1 MLHCCR
7 QSVITCGVATLVV
20 LSAGLQ
26 AQTTPIRGF
35 PTDALPEQASREH
48 FLRTAPD
55 TGLLHEYILTMSEE
69 PHHAGSPGAESVA
82 EYVRDKYR
90 SWGVDAWIEEFQV
103 LLPTPVDRHVELLGP
118 DGYVA
123 RLEETA
129 FPEDKDAADAGQIP
143 SFNAFSADGD
153 VTGELVFVNYG
164 LPEDYETLK
173 RLGID
178 VAGKIVI
185 AKYGRSW
192 RGIKPKVAAEQGA
205 IACLIYSD
213 PEEDGYYVDEPYPV
227 GPMRPEHGVQRGSVM
242 DMPLHPGDPLTPGWG
257 SSEGARRLERSD
269 AQTIMPIPVLPI
281 SYGDAM
287 PLLRALGGPVAPNND
302 WKGALP
308 ITYHIGP
315 GPGEV
320 RVALRFEWEVR
331 SIFDVFAR
339 IPGAEYPDQWVIH
352 GNHHDAWVNG
362 AQDPLSGASTV
373 MESVRSF
380 SQLLETGWRPKRTMI
395 FALWDAEE
403 WGLIGSTEWGE
414 EHADELREKGV
425 AYFNTDSYSR
435 GWYGVQGSHTLE
447 TFFREVAR
455 DTRDPESGKSA
466 LEALIDRDLER
477 ARTARDSLKA
487 RGQEFRIGALGSG
500 SDYTV
505 FIDFLNIAAANIG
518 IGGAQPT
525 GVYHSIYDSYDF
537 FMRYHDP
544 TFAYGKTLAGSM
556 ATAMLRMADAPT
568 LPFSFSD
575 AALTYADYVNQI
587 ADLADEEFGEGTL
600 DITALRAAV
609 GDLAA
614 AGMGF
619 DAALEAASA
628 LGSVALERERGALRE
643 INTLIYT
650 SERELGIEDGLP
662 RRPWF
667 RHMMYAPGFYTGYG
681 VKTIPAVREAVEQ
694 GDIDEARRYTA
705 VVAGVITRLV
715 GRVREVTARL
725 RDLM

>member
-1 MLHCCR
+1 MIRCWLF
-7 QSVITCGVATLVV
+7 VLVCGVAAIGAF
-20 LSAGLQ
+20 SADLQ
-26 AQTTPIRGF
+26 AQSTPIRGF
-35 PTDALPEQASREH
+35 PPDALDEQVRREQI
-48 FLRTAPD
+48 LRVTPD
-55 TGLLHEYILTMSEE
+55 TALLHEYIRVLSED
-69 PHHAGSPGAESVA
+69 PHHAGSPGSKVVA
-82 EYVRDKYR
+82 EYVLAKYR

-103 LLPTPVDRHVELLGP
+103 LLPTPVERHVELVSP
-118 DGYVA
+118 SNYVA

-129 FPEDKDAADAGQIP
+129 FTEDKDAADEGQLP
-143 SFNAFSADGD
+143 SYNAFSADGD

-164 LPEDYETLK
+164 IPQDYETLK
-173 RLGID
+173 QMGID

-192 RGIKPKVAAEQGA
+192 RGIKPKVAAENGA
-205 IACLIYSD
+205 IACIIYSD

-257 SSEGARRLERSD
+257 SSEGARRLERTE
-269 AQTIMPIPVLPI
+269 AATIMSIPVLPI

-315 GPGEV
+315 GPATV
-320 RVALRFEWEVR
+320 RVALSFDWQVR
-331 SIFDVFAR
+331 SIYDVFAR
-339 IPGAEYPDQWVIH
+339 IPGEVYPDQWVLH

-380 SQLLETGWRPKRTMI
+380 STLLETGWRPKRTMI

-414 EHADELREKGV
+414 EHADELRENGV
-425 AYFNTDSYSR
+425 TYFNTDSYSR

-455 DTRDPESGKSA
+455 DSRDPITGKSA
-466 LEALIDRDLER
+466 LEALVDRDLER
-477 ARTARDSLKA
+477 ARTEDDSIRARE
-487 RGQEFRIGALGSG
+487 REFKIGALGSG

-505 FIDFLNIAAANIG
+505 FIDHLNIASANIG

-525 GVYHSIYDSYDF
+525 GIYHSIYDSYDF
-537 FMRYHDP
+537 FMRFHDP
-544 TFAYGKTLAGSM
+544 TFSYGKTLAGSM
-556 ATAMLRMADAPT
+556 ATAMLRMADAPI

-575 AALTYADYVNQI
+575 AALTYADYVKQI
-587 ADLADEEFGEGTL
+587 SGLATREFGEDSL
-600 DITALRAAV
+600 DVEALRSAV
-609 GDLAA
+609 GELAE
-614 AGMGF
+614 AGMEF
-619 DAALEAASA
+619 DAALEAATASGSA
-628 LGSVALERERGALRE
+628 ELERDGNALEE
-643 INTLIYT
+643 INRMIYT

-667 RHMMYAPGFYTGYG
+667 RHMVYAPGFYTGYG
-681 VKTIPAVREAVEQ
+681 VKTIPAVREAIEQ
-694 GDIDEARRYTA
+694 GDLDEARRYTA
-705 VVAGVITRLV
+705 IVAGVITQMV
-715 GRVREVTARL
+715 ERVREVTDRL
-725 RDLM
+725 QALR